1 MTGLGTAFAVYRG
14 YIIERGTYFCSR
26 AARKE
31 KERTHD
37 ARDDTSFGLV
47 PWDRNDDSLLTH
59 NVIFAVNYTPPNSA
73 TTRCTSLAHYG
84 GWSYRCS
91 AERTPLFARH
101 GDGAVAR
108 AAILVSR
115 VLTEP
120 SWGVKA

>member
-59 NVIFAVNYTPPNSA
+59 NVIFAVNYTPPQQCDHEVHL
-73 TTRCTSLAHYG
+73 T
-84 GWSYRCS
+84 
-91 AERTPLFARH
+91 
-101 GDGAVAR
+101 GA
-108 AAILVSR
+108 LWW
-115 VLTEP
+115 LEL
-120 SWGVKA
+120 